1 MAEDVCIHVLSHTHG
16 PSEKVEQWLASQ
28 GGISGILSLC
38 NITYMWLETY
48 PPNI

>member
-1 MAEDVCIHVLSHTHG
+1 MAEDVYIHVLSHTHG
-16 PSEKVEQWLASQ
+16 PSEKVEKVEQ